1 MSISVLAERYGVK
14 GQTLRKQYKEKISD
28 YRNWDQLEH
37 AHDYLL
43 YPENIGEKLSL
54 DETCLSNGDV
64 YTILTNKA
72 AKGRK
77 GALVA
82 IVRGV
87 ATDAVSGILRRLPHR
102 KRLSVKTVTTDLS
115 SAMML
120 TVRKVFPAA
129 KLINDR
135 FHVQQLMSEAVD
147 QLRIRYRWKVLDAEN
162 QAIREH
168 RQKKKETKSK
178 AERERIG
185 KWEPER
191 MENGETLPQIVSR
204 SKHIILKHWSKL
216 TIPKN
221 YSSALNLHDT
231 QLAIKTVKDFFQG
244 MLAQRLSL
252 TRVSAPLF
260 VDPTTGLNDN
270 LNGYERPVTFG
281 ILEQGD
287 KEAEVV
293 HSLAKWKRYALKK
306 YGFSLGEG
314 IYTDM
319 NAIRRDEETD
329 NIHSIFVDQWDWEKI
344 IRKEDRN
351 LDFLKETV
359 KTVYKCL
366 RKTEQYMAIQY
377 DYIDLIL
384 PKDITFIT
392 TSELEEMFP
401 DNTPKEREYYFA
413 KAKGAICVMQ
423 IGDKLANG
431 EPHDGRAPDYDDWAL
446 NADIIVYYPVL
457 DIALELSSMG
467 IRVDEKALK
476 EQLDKAGCPERAKL
490 PFQKAILNKELPYTI
505 GGGIGQSRICMFFL
519 RKAHIGEVQ
528 SSLWPDETIK
538 ECEEHGIQLL

>member
-1 MSISVLAERYGVK
+1 MSICVLAERYGVK

-43 YPENIGEKLSL
+43 YPENIGENLSL

-82 IVRGV
+82 MVRGV

-204 SKHIILKHWSKL
+204 SKHIILKHWSKWNEQQKTRAAILFDKFPKLLEGYSLSMKL
-216 TIPKN
+216 TDIFNKKSGPDE
-221 YSSALNLHDT
+221 ARLNL
-231 QLAIKTVKDFFQG
+231 A
-244 MLAQRLSL
+244 RWY
-252 TRVSAPLF
+252 
-260 VDPTTGLNDN
+260 N
-270 LNGYERPVTFG
+270 
-281 ILEQGD
+281 
-287 KEAEVV
+287 EV
-293 HSLAKWKRYALKK
+293 
-306 YGFSLGEG
+306 
-314 IYTDM
+314 
-319 NAIRRDEETD
+319 
-329 NIHSIFVDQWDWEKI
+329 EKF
-344 IRKEDRN
+344 D
-351 LDFLKETV
+351 
-359 KTVYKCL
+359 
-366 RKTEQYMAIQY
+366 YMEFN
-377 DYIDLIL
+377 
-384 PKDITFIT
+384 K
-392 TSELEEMFP
+392 
-401 DNTPKEREYYFA
+401 
-413 KAKGAICVMQ
+413 
-423 IGDKLANG
+423 
-431 EPHDGRAPDYDDWAL
+431 
-446 NADIIVYYPVL
+446 VL
-457 DIALELSSMG
+457 DTFSNHSTTIINYFEERLTNASAESFNAKIKAFRSQLRG
-467 IRVDEKALK
+467 VDDLK
-476 EQLDKAGCPERAKL
+476 
-490 PFQKAILNKELPYTI
+490 FF
-505 GGGIGQSRICMFFL
+505 MFRL
-519 RKAHIGEVQ
+519 ARLYA
-528 SSLWPDETIK
+528 
-538 ECEEHGIQLL
+538 